1 MFKTKNLM
9 TNSDEEIWE
18 VDPLAIQQMLENWIS
33 VSEDNK
39 NKNRTN
45 KQNTTQTNGNNHI

>member
-1 MFKTKNLM
+1 MFETKNLM